1 MIILN
6 FSHFKIIIMGAEP
19 VSEAQQLDNFLKK
32 QEGMTIVF
40 AIPLIF
46 IYCLNGNVSLNPV

>member
-1 MIILN
+1 
-6 FSHFKIIIMGAEP
+6 MGAEP
-19 VSEAQQLDNFLKK
+19 ISEAQQSDNFKTR
-32 QEGMTIVF
+32 GMTIVF